1 MTLDQF
7 VEQIENSQNDCII
20 SQILEYLIDM
30 QRSVQIKDT
39 QVQEILGQLI
49 LRKYQLRQEEE
60 DRLASSYEKKLE
72 ELVGLVEQLE
82 RKIKSLDEEN
92 SFKIDMLEKYSETQ
106 QFEGRE
112 LQSKVREPQERRADT
127 GVQTRNLSL
136 ARRKRAATRRSSPV
150 HKTSTKTCTKR
161 KELKQTSSKRS
172 SRSTLRKRASSFGKP
187 GRSTL

>member
-1 MTLDQF
+1 MQSISGFLNFYHMTLDQF

-30 QRSVQIKDT
+30 QRSVQMKDT

-72 ELVGLVEQLE
+72 ELIGLVEQLE

-92 SFKIDMLEKYSETQ
+92 SFKIDMLEKYPTTQ
-106 QFEGRE
+106 QLESRK
-112 LQSKVREPQERRADT
+112 LQNQVGESQERRKDT
-127 GVQTRNLSL
+127 RVQTRDL
-136 ARRKRAATRRSSPV
+136 
-150 HKTSTKTCTKR
+150 
-161 KELKQTSSKRS
+161 
-172 SRSTLRKRASSFGKP
+172 
-187 GRSTL
+187 

>member
-30 QRSVQIKDT
+30 QRSVQVKDT

-92 SFKIDMLEKYSETQ
+92 SFKIDMLEK
-106 QFEGRE
+106 
-112 LQSKVREPQERRADT
+112 
-127 GVQTRNLSL
+127 
-136 ARRKRAATRRSSPV
+136 
-150 HKTSTKTCTKR
+150 
-161 KELKQTSSKRS
+161 
-172 SRSTLRKRASSFGKP
+172 
-187 GRSTL
+187 